1 MADRPAPY
9 IKKDPGDIML
19 AADWNEMQVL
29 ARADIETVRT
39 QRIDA
44 GRLDAATSGLLTNLT
59 LSGELKVAELKI
71 NGDSVAQ
78 RFSSLESSLKGTID
92 AKLDRAGGTIGG
104 TLTVGGSLTVNGDL
118 TVNGTSKLKTTQ
130 VAGPIKLRTLT
141 TIEEGN
147 GVWANFGSNAYF
159 DGGWRQVDANRPG
172 VNLHMNA
179 EDGVGQEFRF
189 FRLEKSAAQQRN
201 IAVIGTALSYLRESN
216 FAIGADAVENNE
228 SWGRVLDVYNAATT
242 KLSIR
247 AGAVDSR
254 VTSHTSGFYNAPAG
268 MIIGTRSA
276 HPVSLVNGAQVNMTL
291 QTKYVDLL
299 CSSGGPLRLSSGWTA
314 QPDGNR
320 IWSEISN
327 DVTNYKTLMI
337 IGNKSNDGTTRR
349 VSVWD
354 RLEVNGSL
362 SVTKAMT
369 VGGLLEASA
378 GIVFEAD
385 QPGHVKRDGSLY
397 RYSGQAYIGI
407 DDNLYIYDWSRNRYF
422 QFDTIA
428 MQMRNSSDARLK
440 EAVEPLHAPLDLV
453 RRLRGV
459 SFLWKDGQ
467 AGGQR
472 QLGLLAQE
480 VEQVL
485 PQLVAEGP
493 DGMKQ
498 VSYLS
503 LIPLLLE
510 AIKAQ
515 QAQIDQL
522 ASR

>member
-29 ARADIETVRT
+29 ARADIEAVRT

-44 GRLDAATSGLLTNLT
+44 ARLDAGTSGLLTNLT
-59 LSGELKVAELKI
+59 LTGELKVPELKI

-78 RFSSLESSLKGTID
+78 RFSTLESSLKSTID

-179 EDGVGQEFRF
+179 EDGAGQEFRF
-189 FRLEKSAAQQRN
+189 FRLEKNGGQQRN
-201 IAVIGTALSYLRESN
+201 IAVLGTTLSYLRESN
-216 FAIGADAVENNE
+216 FAIGSDAAENSE
-228 SWGRVLDVYNAATT
+228 GWGRVLDVYNAATT
-242 KLSIR
+242 KLSVR

-254 VTSHTSGFYNAPAG
+254 VTAHTSGFYNAPAG

-276 HPVSLVNGAQVNMTL
+276 HPVSLVNGALVNMTL

-299 CSSGGPLRLSSGWTA
+299 CSSGTPLRLSSGWTGK
-314 QPDGNR
+314 PDGGGG
-320 IWSEISN
+320 WAEISN
-327 DVTNYKTLMI
+327 DIGTYKTLMI
-337 IGNKSNDGTTRR
+337 IGNKSNDGSTRR

-362 SVTKAMT
+362 EVTK
-369 VGGLLEASA
+369 
-378 GIVFEAD
+378 GIVFENNLSE
-385 QPGHVKRDGSLY
+385 HIKRDGVLY
-397 RYSGQAYIGI
+397 RYNGQAYLGV
-407 DDNLYIYDWSRNRYF
+407 DDHFYVYDWSRSKAIHL
-422 QFDTIA
+422 DVA
-428 MQMRNSSDARLK
+428 NSVINGARLGTPSDLRLK
-440 EAVEPLHAPLDLV
+440 EDVATLANPLDTV
-453 RRLRGV
+453 RKLRGV
-459 SFLWKDGQ
+459 SYLWKDGD
-467 AGGQR
+467 GKR
-472 QLGLLAQE
+472 DLGLIAQE

-485 PQLVAEGP
+485 PELVSDGP
-493 DGMKQ
+493 NGMKQ
-498 VSYLS
+498 MSYMS